1 MFLMQVVIFCGGKG
15 TRMDEKSREI
25 PKHLLHIGDK
35 PILWHVMKI
44 YSHYGHKEFIL
55 CLGYLGNMIKEYF
68 SKPENR
74 EPDWKIEFVDTGL
87 DSMKSERLKKVEP
100 YIKGDT
106 FLLAYGDDV
115 SDVDISKVIRL
126 HKDKKAV
133 VTLTAVHETSAF
145 GVMDIDKG
153 SMITKFTEKPVLKH
167 WVNGGFYVVDKK
179 VFGYIRPKMEFE
191 VEVFNE
197 LVRDKKIAAYEHD
210 GFWLSMNTQK
220 DFQILNELW
229 KNGAPWAVWKK

>member
-15 TRMDEKSREI
+15 TRMDEKSKEI
-25 PKHLLHIGDK
+25 PKHLLQVGDK

-44 YSHYGHKEFIL
+44 YSHYGHKDFIL
-55 CLGYLGNMIKEYF
+55 CLGYLGSMIKEYF

-74 EPDWKIEFVDTGL
+74 EKDWTIEFVDTGL
-87 DSMKSERLKKVEP
+87 NSLKSERLKKIEP

-115 SDVDISKVIRL
+115 SDVNVNKIVEL
-126 HKDKKAV
+126 HKRSKAI
-133 VTLTAVHETSAF
+133 VTLTAVHEISAF

-153 SMITKFTEKPVLKH
+153 SMITKFTEKPALKH
-167 WVNGGFYVVDKK
+167 WVNGGFYAIDRR
-179 VFGYIRPKMEFE
+179 VFGYIKPEAEFE
-191 VEVFNE
+191 VEIFNE
-197 LVRDKKIAAYEHD
+197 LVKDKKIAAYEHD

-220 DFQILNELW
+220 DFQTLNELW
-229 KNGAPWAVWKK
+229 KNGAPWAAWRK